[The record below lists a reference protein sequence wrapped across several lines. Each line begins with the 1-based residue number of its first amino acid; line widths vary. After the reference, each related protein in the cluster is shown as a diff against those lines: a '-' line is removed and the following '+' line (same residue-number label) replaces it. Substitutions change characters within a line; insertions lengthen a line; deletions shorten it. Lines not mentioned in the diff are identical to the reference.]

1 MAILVD
7 SSTILALASIGELGF
22 LKDLFVSIVI
32 SEEIKDE
39 ILFREGPTKDAI
51 NEALGDWIVV
61 KAAPRNNR
69 SSMGTGLGTGERSL
83 FALFRPG
90 DVLIIDDALARRTAR
105 TKGMGFTGLL
115 GLLIAA
121 VQEKVI
127 KKDRGISVLE
137 KLASSDFHMTVSLY
151 ISVKR
156 KIEDV

>member
-1 MAILVD
+1 MAILID
-7 SSTILALASIGELGF
+7 SSTILALATIGELDL
-22 LKDLFVSIVI
+22 LKNLFGPIVI
-32 SEEIKDE
+32 SEEIKEE

-61 KAAPRNNR
+61 RTAPRNNR
-69 SSMGTGLGTGERSL
+69 SSMSTGLGKGERSL
-83 FALFRPG
+83 FTMFRPG

-105 TKGMGFTGLL
+105 IKRIEFTGPL

-127 KKDRGISVLE
+127 KKDRGISILE

-156 KIEDV
+156 KIEDA